1 MYRIHLF
8 LIIFLLLFS
17 AACEWLDDMDTET
30 FEMCSF
36 GMKYPCGRYLAD
48 SGNPDYN
55 VKLELVN
62 KLAESS
68 SASRDTHLYIDDIA
82 IFDGDGQ
89 ELSAYSV
96 CFNDME
102 ELHCTAPGDGGPD
115 PENSEINFLNKTK
128 DSSILHRE
136 DERRA
141 FLVSFDNPQD
151 LKGERLRMKITL
163 GYYQSAPAFTKYLD
177 GEVRLNVD

>member
-1 MYRIHLF
+1 MCRIYLF
-8 LIIFLLLFS
+8 LIFAFFIFTAS
-17 AACEWLDDMDTET
+17 CGWLDDVDADT

-36 GMKYPCGRYLAD
+36 GMKYPCGRYFAD
-48 SGNPDYN
+48 SGNPDFN

-68 SASRDTHLYIDDIA
+68 SASRDTHLYIDDIT
-82 IFDGDGQ
+82 IFDGQGQ
-89 ELSAYSV
+89 EISGYSV
-96 CFNDME
+96 CFNAME
-102 ELHCTAPGDGGPD
+102 ELHCTAPKDGGPD
-115 PENSEINFLNKTK
+115 PGQYEVNFLNTTR
-128 DSSILHRE
+128 DSAILHRE

-151 LKGERLRMKITL
+151 LQSARIKIKITL

-177 GEVRLNVD
+177 GEVRLNVG